1 MSNRSN
7 YSMGSGS
14 SSLYSSYYPASGRG
28 KGSVGRPVG
37 KEAEVDRLTDL
48 MVQSM
53 ENSSDPEFYGMLNK
67 FMLFSSALNSFIL
80 ISMTIFLA
88 LLLKFFSNVI
98 FLFVFVNKSWKKTKP
113 CP

>member
-7 YSMGSGS
+7 YSIGSGG

-28 KGSVGRPVG
+28 KGPVGR

-53 ENSSDPEFYGMLNK
+53 ENSSDPEFYGMHFQKTCSVTSNC
-67 FMLFSSALNSFIL
+67 
-80 ISMTIFLA
+80 
-88 LLLKFFSNVI
+88 LLCPFFFFFSLI
-98 FLFVFVNKSWKKTKP
+98 M
-113 CP
+113 

>member
-7 YSMGSGS
+7 YSMGSGT

-53 ENSSDPEFYGMLNK
+53 ENSSDPEFYGRHII
-67 FMLFSSALNSFIL
+67 FIPFYAN
-80 ISMTIFLA
+80 TIYFWI
-88 LLLKFFSNVI
+88 V
-98 FLFVFVNKSWKKTKP
+98 
-113 CP
+113 

>member
-7 YSMGSGS
+7 YSIGSGG

-28 KGSVGRPVG
+28 KGPVGR

-53 ENSSDPEFYGMLNK
+53 ENSSDPEFYGMLVK
-67 FMLFSSALNSFIL
+67 SFFAG
-80 ISMTIFLA
+80 TIYAEGF
-88 LLLKFFSNVI
+88 
-98 FLFVFVNKSWKKTKP
+98 T
-113 CP
+113 

>member
-53 ENSSDPEFYGMLNK
+53 ENSSDPEFYGMHIQ
-67 FMLFSSALNSFIL
+67 FIL
-80 ISMTIFLA
+80 LP
-88 LLLKFFSNVI
+88 LLEF
-98 FLFVFVNKSWKKTKP
+98 
-113 CP
+113 

>member
-7 YSMGSGS
+7 YSIGSGG

-28 KGSVGRPVG
+28 KGPVGR

-53 ENSSDPEFYGMLNK
+53 ENSSDPEFYGKKVFCYVRLHI
-67 FMLFSSALNSFIL
+67 SFL
-80 ISMTIFLA
+80 TIFN
-88 LLLKFFSNVI
+88 SVQ
-98 FLFVFVNKSWKKTKP
+98 LF
-113 CP
+113 CL

>member
-53 ENSSDPEFYGMLNK
+53 ENSSDPEFYGMIQSVIYINKSLKKVGKGVKLLNQQK
-67 FMLFSSALNSFIL
+67 IL
-80 ISMTIFLA
+80 I
-88 LLLKFFSNVI
+88 V
-98 FLFVFVNKSWKKTKP
+98 
-113 CP
+113 

>member
-7 YSMGSGS
+7 YSIGSGG

-28 KGSVGRPVG
+28 KGQVGR

-53 ENSSDPEFYGMLNK
+53 ENSSDPEFYGIVSK
-67 FMLFSSALNSFIL
+67 R
-80 ISMTIFLA
+80 ISY
-88 LLLKFFSNVI
+88 
-98 FLFVFVNKSWKKTKP
+98 
-113 CP
+113 